1 MKYTYTKFDETTL
14 AMNIKTSHNCNVSTN
29 FYHRDGRSKAVMQKH
44 CNKVAELPAIS
55 EQVSPRQA
63 VYPV

>member
-1 MKYTYTKFDETTL
+1 MKYTCTKFDEKTL
-14 AMNIKTSHNCNVSTN
+14 AMNIKTSHNCNASTN
-29 FYHRDGRSKAVMQKH
+29 FNYRNGRSEAVMQKH

-55 EQVSPRQA
+55 EQVFLRQA